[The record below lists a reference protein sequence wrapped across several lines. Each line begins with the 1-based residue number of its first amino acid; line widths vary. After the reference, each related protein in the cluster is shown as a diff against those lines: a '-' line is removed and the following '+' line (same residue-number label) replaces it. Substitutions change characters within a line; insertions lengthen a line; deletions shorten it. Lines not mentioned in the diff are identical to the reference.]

1 MKKLNTVSKK
11 QLKELSKYSLI
22 KQFVSVLRKPECK
35 IILEENPLRH
45 RHKIKDYKK
54 NTGKRYPTFFTNED
68 INGSIEMKL
77 KKPNFEHNGIRAEL
91 HGVIE
96 KYSKINSSITE
107 FTNLGIE
114 ILRPGKIEATSITIP
129 FSFKNT
135 KLEYESYKGLYAQ
148 VRYFIKII
156 INTNMLNYTYE
167 KEFCAANPIDSV
179 FLMEEDESIKMSVG
193 LQNLL
198 SLDFDLEHTNYNC
211 RGTVKG
217 IVSFNYIHL
226 PIKYMEVQLLKNEV
240 VFLDNKHEPII
251 IDSYELIDG
260 SPVKKDKI
268 PFRLFLNSYSLTPTY
283 RNVGNVF
290 SVKYYINLVIGDF
303 ENNTFFKRTEI
314 KLFRVFKT
322 KRNPDLN
329 YGPFEEFIS
338 EPVYNEEYYYETKNK
353 TEIDKNENNKN
364 KNLNIFGNEEEEE
377 DEEEEEEEDDE
388 NEEDEKGKD
397 KNNDNIIDTSSPENK
412 EKKKKRKKKDRR
424 NSGIVSILRSNSLY
438 KSEKFENSKNI
449 INNINNYEIGNDN
462 NNINIPFNDDD
473 DDNNYMNTLI
483 TTNFPSQSNNQLF
496 NNESNAINNINDEI
510 ISNSISNSKYGKI
523 IKFDD

>member
-1 MKKLNTVSKK
+1 M
-11 QLKELSKYSLI
+11 
-22 KQFVSVLRKPECK
+22 
-35 IILEENPLRH
+35 
-45 RHKIKDYKK
+45 
-54 NTGKRYPTFFTNED
+54 
-68 INGSIEMKL
+68 
-77 KKPNFEHNGIRAEL
+77 
-91 HGVIE
+91 
-96 KYSKINSSITE
+96 
-107 FTNLGIE
+107 GIE
-114 ILRPGKIEATSITIP
+114 ILRPGKIESTSTTIP
-129 FSFKNT
+129 FSFKST

-148 VRYFIKII
+148 ARYFIKKI
-156 INTNMLNYTYE
+156 INTNVLNYTYE
-167 KEFCAANPIDSV
+167 QEFCAATPIDSV

-268 PFRLFLNSYSLTPTY
+268 PFRLYLNSYSLTPTY

-303 ENNTFFKRTEI
+303 DNNTFFKRTEI

-322 KRNPDLN
+322 KKNPDLN

-338 EPVYNEEYYYETKNK
+338 EPVYNEEYYYEIKNK
-353 TEIDKNENNKN
+353 DEINKN
-364 KNLNIFGNEEEEE
+364 KNLNIFSNEEEEE
-377 DEEEEEEEDDE
+377 DEEEEDE
-388 NEEDEKGKD
+388 NEEDEKEKEKEKD
-397 KNNDNIIDTSSPENK
+397 NECIIDTSSPENK
-412 EKKKKRKKKDRR
+412 EKNKKRKKKERR
-424 NSGIVSILRSNSLY
+424 NSHIVSILRSNSLY
-438 KSEKFENSKNI
+438 KSEKFQNSNNN
-449 INNINNYEIGNDN
+449 INNINNYENENDN
-462 NNINIPFNDDD
+462 NNINIPFNDD

-496 NNESNAINNINDEI
+496 NNESNSINNINDEI
-510 ISNSISNSKYGKI
+510 ITNSINNSKYGKI

>member
-1 MKKLNTVSKK
+1 M
-11 QLKELSKYSLI
+11 
-22 KQFVSVLRKPECK
+22 
-35 IILEENPLRH
+35 
-45 RHKIKDYKK
+45 
-54 NTGKRYPTFFTNED
+54 
-68 INGSIEMKL
+68 
-77 KKPNFEHNGIRAEL
+77 
-91 HGVIE
+91 
-96 KYSKINSSITE
+96 
-107 FTNLGIE
+107 GIE
-114 ILRPGKIEATSITIP
+114 ILRPGKIESTSTTIP

-148 VRYFIKII
+148 ARYFIKII
-156 INTNMLNYTYE
+156 INTNVLNYTYE
-167 KEFCAANPIDSV
+167 QEFCAATPIDSV

-268 PFRLFLNSYSLTPTY
+268 PFRLYLNSYSLTPTY

-303 ENNTFFKRTEI
+303 DNNTFFKRTEI

-322 KRNPDLN
+322 KKNPDLN

-338 EPVYNEEYYYETKNK
+338 EPVYNEEYYYEIKNK
-353 TEIDKNENNKN
+353 DEINKN
-364 KNLNIFGNEEEEE
+364 KNLNIFSNEEEEE
-377 DEEEEEEEDDE
+377 DEEEEEEEDE
-388 NEEDEKGKD
+388 NEEDEKEKEKD
-397 KNNDNIIDTSSPENK
+397 NECIIDTSSPENK
-412 EKKKKRKKKDRR
+412 EKNKKRKKKERR
-424 NSGIVSILRSNSLY
+424 NSHIVSILRSNSLY
-438 KSEKFENSKNI
+438 KSEKFQNSKNN
-449 INNINNYEIGNDN
+449 INNINNYENGNDNN
-462 NNINIPFNDDD
+462 NNINIPFNDD

-496 NNESNAINNINDEI
+496 NNESNSINNINDEI
-510 ISNSISNSKYGKI
+510 ITNSINNSKYGKI

>member
-11 QLKELSKYSLI
+11 QLKKLSKYSLI
-22 KQFVSVLRKPECK
+22 KQFVNVLRKPECK

-68 INGSIEMKL
+68 INGSIELKL
-77 KKPNFEHNGIRAEL
+77 KKPNFEHNGIRAEI

-114 ILRPGKIEATSITIP
+114 ILRPGKIESISTTIP

-148 VRYFIKII
+148 VIYFIKII

-167 KEFCAANPIDSV
+167 QEFCAANPIDSV
-179 FLMEEDESIKMSVG
+179 FLMEEDESIKLSVG

-198 SLDFDLEHTNYNC
+198 SLDFYLEHINYNC

-226 PIKYMEVQLLKNEV
+226 PIKYMEVQLLKNEY
-240 VFLDNKHEPII
+240 VFLDNRHEPII

-268 PFRLFLNSYSLTPTY
+268 PFRLYLNSYSLTPTY

-290 SVKYYINLVIGDF
+290 SVKYYIKLVIGDF
-303 ENNTFFKRTEI
+303 ENNSFFKQTEI

-322 KRNPDLN
+322 KKNPDLN

-338 EPVYNEEYYYETKNK
+338 EPVYNEEYYNETNTKN
-353 TEIDKNENNKN
+353 EINKN
-364 KNLNIFGNEEEEE
+364 KNLNIFSNEEEEE
-377 DEEEEEEEDDE
+377 DEEEEEEEDD
-388 NEEDEKGKD
+388 NEEDEKD
-397 KNNDNIIDTSSPENK
+397 NDNIIDTSSPETK
-412 EKKKKRKKKDRR
+412 EKNKKRKRKDKR

-438 KSEKFENSKNI
+438 KSEKFANSNNN
-449 INNINNYEIGNDN
+449 INNINNYENNNDN
-462 NNINIPFNDDD
+462 NNINIPFNDD

-496 NNESNAINNINDEI
+496 NNESNSINNINEI
-510 ISNSISNSKYGKI
+510 ITSSISNSKYGKI

>member
-1 MKKLNTVSKK
+1 
-11 QLKELSKYSLI
+11 
-22 KQFVSVLRKPECK
+22 
-35 IILEENPLRH
+35 
-45 RHKIKDYKK
+45 
-54 NTGKRYPTFFTNED
+54 
-68 INGSIEMKL
+68 MKL

-91 HGVIE
+91 HGVIG
-96 KYSKINSSITE
+96 KYSKINSTITE

-114 ILRPGKIEATSITIP
+114 ILRPGKIEATSSTIP

-148 VRYFIKII
+148 ARYYIKII
-156 INTNMLNYTYE
+156 ISTNMLNYTYE
-167 KEFCAANPIDSV
+167 QEFCAVSPIDSV
-179 FLMEEDESIKMSVG
+179 FLMEEDETIKMSVG

-198 SLDFDLEHTNYNC
+198 SLDFDLEHRNYNC

-240 VFLDNKHEPII
+240 VFMDNNKHEPII

-268 PFRLFLNSYSLTPTY
+268 PFRLYLNSYSLTPTY

-290 SVKYYINLVIGDF
+290 SVKYYVNLVVGDF
-303 ENNTFFKRTEI
+303 ENNTFFKQTEI

-322 KRNPDLN
+322 KKNPDLN

-338 EPVYNEEYYYETKNK
+338 EPVYNEEYYNETDIKNKNEINKTKN
-353 TEIDKNENNKN
+353 EINKN
-364 KNLNIFGNEEEEE
+364 KNLNVFSNEEEE
-377 DEEEEEEEDDE
+377 DEEEEEEEDD
-388 NEEDEKGKD
+388 NEEDEKD
-397 KNNDNIIDTSSPENK
+397 NDCIIDTTSAENK
-412 EKKKKRKKKDRR
+412 EKNKKKKKKEKR
-424 NSGIVSILRSNSLY
+424 NSGIVNILRSNSLY
-438 KSEKFENSKNI
+438 KSEKFEKKKNI
-449 INNINNYEIGNDN
+449 INNNNIDNGNDN
-462 NNINIPFNDDD
+462 NNIIIPFNDD

-496 NNESNAINNINDEI
+496 NNESNSINNINEI
-510 ISNSISNSKYGKI
+510 ITNSINNSKYGKI